1 MGKRL
6 KIGLYFMASAVLFM
20 PLAIFF
26 KNDSQTYALIIL
38 VFTMVLELVGLI
50 FVILSIIKKRKPKVQ
65 DYD

>member
-1 MGKRL
+1 MEKRL
-6 KIGLYFMASAVLFM
+6 KIGLYFMASAVLLM

-26 KNDSQTYALIIL
+26 KNDSENYALIIL